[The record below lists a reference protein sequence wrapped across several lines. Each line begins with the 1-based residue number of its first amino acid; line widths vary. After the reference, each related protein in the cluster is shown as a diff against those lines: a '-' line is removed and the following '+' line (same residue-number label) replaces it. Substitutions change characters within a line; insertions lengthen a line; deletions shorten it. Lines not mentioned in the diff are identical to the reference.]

1 MRGEFRAVSALGVG
15 LLAGLGLLVPVARS
29 DARSPTISPSEIHEG
44 MKGYGLTVFKGT
56 EPERFDVEVIGV
68 LHNFRPSQELILMK
82 TPHPRLNV
90 TKSVQGMS
98 GSPIYLD
105 GRLAGAYA
113 YSLRNFSV
121 EPIAGVTPIGPM
133 LSELH
138 RPIPAGFWPPE
149 GGSPI
154 NGAPPLSPP
163 GHPVSSLSLPSP
175 FSPLGGNRF
184 EGAPGSYDLGEHEKE
199 MVRRLGP
206 RDDPSQSFVPA
217 ATPLLISGVGPRTAA
232 YMHTLLEP
240 LGLEAVGVGGGEA
253 PRQPGDP
260 TRFVDGGSLGV
271 WLARGDMSMMG
282 TGTVTHVEGDKL
294 CGFGHPMLGGGDS
307 ALPASLARI
316 LWIYASS
323 DISYKVAESIGS
335 LGALVQDRP
344 SSVVVD
350 QSKTAPTFPVDV
362 AVTGVDGA
370 FKKNWH
376 MDVAQDRFMSSGL
389 TASALGAAVEE
400 TVSERR
406 DVTWHLSSQ
415 VTLRSKSIG
424 ATTLSLED
432 FGIAV
437 GGMPDASDLGR
448 AAIVR
453 AVGDVMNNPWEDA
466 RIESVK
472 STMSVSYDRE
482 MWHLR
487 GVETS
492 DDTVDA
498 GSHVKLT
505 AHLVPFTGPATTR
518 TIDVAIPE
526 SLAGKDVEL
535 EVIPGYEVPRDVASP
550 ESLPELLA
558 NEVRQTLPPRSLV
571 VQIKLDEQ
579 GVAFRGHVAEALP
592 SFAYDT
598 LRPAHSDVAP
608 EPLNSYVR
616 TVTSMDRYVE
626 GRDKIRIKVRQRMR

>member
-1 MRGEFRAVSALGVG
+1 MRGEFRAVSALAVG
-15 LLAGLGLLVPVARS
+15 MVLGLGLLVPVARS
-29 DARSPTISPSEIHEG
+29 DARSPTIAPSEIHEG
-44 MKGYGLTVFKGT
+44 MKGYGLSVFKGT

-138 RPIPAGFWPPE
+138 RPIPPGFWPPE

-154 NGAPPLSPP
+154 NGGGPRLSPP
-163 GHPVSSLSLPSP
+163 GSPDRGRTMLSSL
-175 FSPLGGNRF
+175 GDNRF
-184 EGAPGSYDLGEHEKE
+184 EGAPGSYDLDEHEKE
-199 MVRRLGP
+199 IARRMGP

-217 ATPLLISGVGPRTAA
+217 ATPLLVSGVGPRTAS
-232 YMHTLLEP
+232 YLHTLLEP
-240 LGLEAVGVGGGEA
+240 LGLDALGAGGGEA

-294 CGFGHPMLGGGDS
+294 CGFGHPMLEGGDS
-307 ALPASLARI
+307 ALPAALARV

-323 DISYKVAESIGS
+323 DISYKVAESIGTN
-335 LGALVQDRP
+335 GTLVQDRL
-344 SSVVVD
+344 SAVVVD
-350 QSKTAPTFPVDV
+350 QKKTAPTFPVDV
-362 AVTGVDGA
+362 AVTGTDGL

-376 MDVAQDRFMSSGL
+376 MDVADDRFMSGGL
-389 TASALGAAVEE
+389 TASALGAAVEA
-400 TVSERR
+400 TVNERR
-406 DVTWHLSSQ
+406 DVTWHLTSQ
-415 VTLRSKSIG
+415 VALRG
-424 ATTLSLED
+424 HGVLNLED
-432 FGIAV
+432 FGVAV

-453 AVGDVMNNPWEDA
+453 AIGDVMNNPWEDT

-472 STMSVSYDRE
+472 STMTVAYDRE

-505 AHLVPFTGPATTR
+505 VHLVPFTGPATTR
-518 TIDVAIPE
+518 TIDVTIPE

-535 EVIPGYEVPRDVASP
+535 EVVPGYELPRDVASP

-558 NEVRQTLPPRSLV
+558 NEVRQTFPPRSLV

-579 GVAFRGHVAEALP
+579 GVAFRGHVTQALP

-598 LRPAHSDVAP
+598 LRPTHSDVSP
-608 EPLNSYVR
+608 EPLNSYAR

-626 GRDKIRIKVRQRMR
+626 GRDKIRIKVRQKMR